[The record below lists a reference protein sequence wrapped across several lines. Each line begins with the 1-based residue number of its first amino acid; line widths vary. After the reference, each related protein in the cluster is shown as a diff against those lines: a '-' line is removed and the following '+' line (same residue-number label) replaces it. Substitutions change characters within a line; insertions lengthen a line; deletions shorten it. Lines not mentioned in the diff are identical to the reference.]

1 MESRNSKDEGL
12 GALGQVQETLSHSV
26 QAKVIS
32 EEDFENL
39 LEKSTTCV
47 VFVKN
52 VPEELC
58 ERMLGLNI
66 DCRRDFSQ

>member
-1 MESRNSKDEGL
+1 MKAGRLLS
-12 GALGQVQETLSHSV
+12 ALGQVQDLETLGNSV

-52 VPEELC
+52 VPEELS
-58 ERMLGLNI
+58 ER
-66 DCRRDFSQ
+66 

>member
-1 MESRNSKDEGL
+1 MVGAIEKWKVGIPKMKAGRLLS
-12 GALGQVQETLSHSV
+12 ALGQVQDLETLGNSV

-52 VPEELC
+52 VPEELS
-58 ERMLGLNI
+58 ER
-66 DCRRDFSQ
+66 